1 MLLLRHH
8 ALNKTIA
15 SVPNIERIREAVR
28 EVIENPYLNN
38 REIGRR
44 LNISETNLRRWK
56 KLPIWEQ
63 IRHELLTE
71 RAEIIKAT
79 IEKDR
84 MAYQQDLEEKQK
96 TWQAFRKA
104 LETNGAY
111 SLTLS
116 NNAYK
121 EAVSSERDSLKACS
135 KATKSG
141 AQVHSR
147 NGMEVLKTLAMVDDQ
162 LYQNKV
168 LIEYFENLEKEQ
180 TQEIS
185 ED

>member
-1 MLLLRHH
+1 VLLLRHH

-63 IRHELLTE
+63 ISYEHLTE
-71 RAEIIKAT
+71 RAVISKET
-79 IEKDR
+79 IEKEICD
-84 MAYQQDLEEKQK
+84 YQKDLEEKQK

-121 EAVSSERDSLKACS
+121 AANNEQDSLKACS